1 MPSPSESGPIMPV
14 SAGPENFVPP
24 LTGSPVTTAAYQV
37 ESFVAPLT
45 AAPALGVARPAQNP
59 GPMLNI
65 GPPVVT
71 PPAQPVFLAPSGPP
85 PPPCSRSQRPGA
97 RLNREAR
104 LGLVQLLDR
113 GTAQHSGDQFDMPL
127 NQVGQ

>member
-65 GPPVVT
+65 GPPVVA
-71 PPAQPVFLAPSGPP
+71 PPAQPVFLAPERPAPP
-85 PPPCSRSQRPGA
+85 PYSRSQRPGA
-97 RLNREAR
+97 RLNREAGR
-104 LGLVQLLDR
+104 AR
-113 GTAQHSGDQFDMPL
+113 PIPSIEEPHSASGDQFDMPL